1 MGFNAG
7 TMGTLALGLTG
18 ASAASNFVGGVSAAR
33 NQRASL
39 ESQARIAE
47 INAGLAETNA
57 KWLETSAEDA
67 TRRGEAE
74 LQASRRRSAA
84 LKGSQRAAMAAN
96 GIDLGSDTALDV
108 VTSTD
113 VLSAEDEQAIQEN
126 AIRTAWGF
134 RMEAQNARAAGGQQQ
149 MAANSAR
156 GSARGISPLSA
167 GYTSL
172 LSGASAVADSW
183 YRTNRGV
190 SMRGA

>member
-18 ASAASNFVGGVSAAR
+18 ASAASNFVGSVSAAR

-74 LQASRRRSAA
+74 LQASRR
-84 LKGSQRAAMAAN
+84 
-96 GIDLGSDTALDV
+96 
-108 VTSTD
+108 
-113 VLSAEDEQAIQEN
+113 LSLIH
-126 AIRTAWGF
+126 I
-134 RMEAQNARAAGGQQQ
+134 
-149 MAANSAR
+149 
-156 GSARGISPLSA
+156 
-167 GYTSL
+167 
-172 LSGASAVADSW
+172 
-183 YRTNRGV
+183 
-190 SMRGA
+190 